1 MNFTIALFGITVGLV
16 ALGAWVGHKIF
27 ASSRR
32 GTALPQPEPELR
44 RRKFLSK
51 ILSGLS
57 YFAIL
62 ATFVGVSY
70 RRTYDL
76 YAAELSILWL
86 ALPLGLLA
94 ACANRYFYKRW
105 I

>member
-1 MNFTIALFGITVGLV
+1 
-16 ALGAWVGHKIF
+16 
-27 ASSRR
+27 
-32 GTALPQPEPELR
+32 
-44 RRKFLSK
+44 
-51 ILSGLS
+51 
-57 YFAIL
+57 
-62 ATFVGVSY
+62 VGVSY